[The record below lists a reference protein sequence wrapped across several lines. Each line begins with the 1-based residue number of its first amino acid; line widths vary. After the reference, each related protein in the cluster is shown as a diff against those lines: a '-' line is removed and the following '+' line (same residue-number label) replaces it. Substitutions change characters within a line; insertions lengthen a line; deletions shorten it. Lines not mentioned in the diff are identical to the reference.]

1 MDIIIQ
7 RGKKVL
13 IDELPEYSIA
23 IDGFVQGPMV
33 DTDNHRYSFD
43 HHSGCLRYCTTA
55 SCTQAWTAVLL
66 GLEPV
71 RYTIYIN
78 DVDIDVCM
86 AIWCLKN
93 PDRSSEPQVK
103 KLVEAIGLG
112 DMHAG
117 ALHLNGM
124 NKTVEWV
131 SAPQTDSIRNGDYEK
146 LSDSGLNTIMESILH
161 RITQY
166 VNGDA
171 SGDISDQEMHG
182 NFTII
187 KNDENGWAL
196 AESQDP
202 HVYTA
207 LYKAGI
213 DRVVVSR
220 PQDDGSNALSIAKR
234 SDFIDHFPL
243 PKFFAALNKIEP
255 GWGGSTMVGGAPR
268 NEDGS
273 RTRLSLDEIGE
284 VLNCVIEG
292 RAVTVKKIRKS
303 RPPAK
308 KKVIKKVTK
317 KE

>member
-7 RGKKVL
+7 RGKKIEL
-13 IDELPEYSIA
+13 EELPEYSIA
-23 IDGFVQGPMV
+23 IDGFVQGPV
-33 DTDNHRYSFD
+33 IDTDNHRYSFD

-66 GLEPV
+66 GLEPA
-71 RYTIYIN
+71 RYAIYIN

-93 PDRSSEPQVK
+93 PDRCSEPQVK

-117 ALHLNGM
+117 ALNLNGM

-131 SAPQTDSIRNGDYEK
+131 SAPQTDSIRNSDYEK
-146 LSDSGLNTIMESILH
+146 LSDPGLNTIMESILH

-171 SGDISDQEMHG
+171 SSDISDQEIHG

-187 KNDENGWAL
+187 KNDENGWVL

-213 DRVVVSR
+213 DRVVISR
-220 PQDDGSNALSIAKR
+220 PQEDGTNAISIAKR
-234 SDFIDHFPL
+234 SDFIDGFPL
-243 PKFFAALNKIEP
+243 PRFYSALNKVES

-268 NEDGS
+268 NNDGS

-284 VLNCVIEG
+284 ILNCVIDG
-292 RAVTVKKIRKS
+292 RPITVKKKKLV
-303 RPPAK
+303 K
-308 KKVIKKVTK
+308 KKVAKKTTK
-317 KE
+317 R